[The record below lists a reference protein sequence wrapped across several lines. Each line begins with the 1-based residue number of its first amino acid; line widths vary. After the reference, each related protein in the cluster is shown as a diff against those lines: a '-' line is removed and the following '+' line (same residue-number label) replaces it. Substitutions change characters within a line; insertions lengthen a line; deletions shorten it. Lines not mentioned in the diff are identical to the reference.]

1 MLERLS
7 ELEKK
12 TALAEQRSAA
22 AERRFEVNE
31 KALAVARDEN
41 KKLLGVNTTLTNEN
55 AEVPSI
61 ISFFFRPS
69 HYLFSCAIE
78 GAERRRRRSLERD
91 CASQGQAEAGGRR
104 RSRRPGDGLVSAIS
118 TETSTAYLWTCDRA
132 HHLQRPQPLQLSAH
146 EANNVSQVR
155 LPESLFRRTM
165 YELEV

>member
-69 HYLFSCAIE
+69 HYLFSCAN
-78 GAERRRRRSLERD
+78 D
-91 CASQGQAEAGGRR
+91 R
-104 RSRRPGDGLVSAIS
+104 RSRAPKKTFLRKRLRLAGSSRGWRTPPLTTTRRWIGIS
-118 TETSTAYLWTCDRA
+118 HINRDL
-132 HHLQRPQPLQLSAH
+132 
-146 EANNVSQVR
+146 N
-155 LPESLFRRTM
+155 SLFM
-165 YELEV
+165 DL